1 MKSHEYPTAEDNR
14 PVTGSCLDQIPV
26 EEVDWREYF
35 AELDEEKRLGHP
47 LALDESIQ
55 FGYRASSLTPEER
68 DHHLQYSQ
76 LGPNFGISSLSKHT
90 LSLTSVG
97 STQLSSPL

>member
-35 AELDEEKRLGHP
+35 AELDEEERLGHP
-47 LALDESIQ
+47 LALGESIQ
-55 FGYRASSLTPEER
+55 FG
-68 DHHLQYSQ
+68 
-76 LGPNFGISSLSKHT
+76 
-90 LSLTSVG
+90 
-97 STQLSSPL
+97 